1 MYISQSTYEMLNEFL
16 RLNFQMNSFCDN
28 IAYNLGF
35 QKMVGTEQIFHE
47 KFAHQFPVFAD
58 TISTAMLQLEAR
70 PIRKSLNEDVKEYD
84 NYVDMFSDLKQTV
97 DKYRKDIL
105 KLIEV
110 AELNS
115 DVEIKIIAEK
125 FLEDFM
131 KYVDQ
136 VNLWYKKSKEYGDDV
151 ERFDHDFHSFTFI

>member
-35 QKMVGTEQIFHE
+35 QKMVGVENIFHE
-47 KFAHQFPVFAD
+47 KFAHQFPAFAD
-58 TISTAMLQLEAR
+58 IISTAMLQLEAR

>member
-1 MYISQSTYEMLNEFL
+1 
-16 RLNFQMNSFCDN
+16 
-28 IAYNLGF
+28 
-35 QKMVGTEQIFHE
+35 
-47 KFAHQFPVFAD
+47 
-58 TISTAMLQLEAR
+58 MLQLEAR

-136 VNLWYKKSKEYGDDV
+136 VNLWCKKSKEYGDDV